1 MKKTW
6 VCAQKQQT
14 KIKEELLKQLDNIT
28 LTNTTLKLS
37 VDLEDLIKET
47 TEEVIDPTIYITAD
61 AYIKM
66 ITLIQEYDTE
76 VAAHFLVRN
85 IDRQYIIRD
94 VLIFPQTVTGITA
107 DGVDIDYQTWLH
119 NIPEEQFKELRGHV
133 HSHVEMDVTPS
144 GVDEHYYTGL
154 MSQVPDYYL
163 TMVINKKQDY
173 HIRLYDV
180 TNNILYTELTFKILL
195 SDDKTVSDWLADYKE
210 LIVKPTP
217 KPTIHHARV
226 AAQSYAY
233 GNTYRQ
239 QSLYEEHDPWG
250 YASDNV
256 VTYILGN
263 EKTNKIKPCASL
275 TEAAEYIKDQ
285 LNTKVKT
292 KTILKALKEKGFFG
306 DWSVEVSYEYN

>member
-6 VCAQKQQT
+6 ACAQKQQT

-66 ITLIQEYDTE
+66 TALIQKYDTE

-85 IDRQYIIRD
+85 IDRQYIIHD
-94 VLIFPQTVTGITA
+94 VLIFPQTVTGVTV
-107 DGVDIDYQTWLH
+107 DGIDIDYQTWLH
-119 NIPEEQFKELRGHV
+119 NVPEEQFKELRGHV
-133 HSHVEMDVTPS
+133 HSHVEMGVTPS

-154 MSQVPDYYL
+154 MSQVSDYYL
-163 TMVINKKQDY
+163 TMVTNKKQDY

-180 TNNILYTELTFKILL
+180 TNNILYTDLTFKILL
-195 SDDKTVSDWLADYKE
+195 SNDKAVNDWLADYKE
-210 LIVKPTP
+210 LIVKPT
-217 KPTIHHARV
+217 IHHARV
-226 AAQSYAY
+226 AAPNDAY
-233 GNTYRQ
+233 DSAY
-239 QSLYEEHDPWG
+239 SLYEGYDPWG
-250 YASDNV
+250 YVSDIAA
-256 VTYILGN
+256 TYILGN
-263 EKTNKIKPCASL
+263 EKTNKIKSCASL
-275 TEAAEYIKDQ
+275 TEAAEYIKNQ

-292 KTILKALKEKGFFG
+292 KTILKALKEKGFFK
-306 DWSVEVSYEYN
+306 DWSVEMSYEYN